1 LAAALGGELGCTRPI
16 SEELHWLP
24 DNLCIGLSGVQVKP
38 ELYIGLGVSG
48 QIQHLTGLRGARMI
62 CAVNRDPNA
71 PVFAAADLGI
81 VGDLYEV
88 TPQLIEELKK
98 LRG

>member
-1 LAAALGGELGCTRPI
+1 LL
-16 SEELHWLP
+16 
-24 DNLCIGLSGVQVKP
+24 
-38 ELYIGLGVSG
+38 
-48 QIQHLTGLRGARMI
+48 

-88 TPQLIEELKK
+88 TPKLLEELRKI
-98 LRG
+98 RG